1 MKRCYLSLPTL
12 ATVLLLWSG
21 IAAQNG
27 VILSGMVEDP
37 TGAALT
43 KTRLILINQATGE
56 KLEVSPAVAA
66 VSVLKTSRPASIP
79 SRRQRKIMRRSSKR
93 SLSVP
98 DHWLRSRSR

>member
-56 KLEVSPAVAA
+56 KLEVPAG
-66 VSVLKTSRPASIP
+66 
-79 SRRQRKIMRRSSKR
+79 SSGGFR
-93 SLSVP
+93 F
-98 DHWLRSRSR
+98 